1 MVTIPA
7 FRDPAA
13 LVCEYGTIPAAP
25 VCEYGTISFDGTVCV
40 LFNALSFLSFFEDP
54 PLNARTDAFRIKF
67 PAILPN
73 PAPAFAPPN
82 ALPTAILPALPRTGI
97 IISLISPFNGVSPL
111 RSISCRIIL
120 CLELFPKKAFVEVA
134 ATAHRAGCP
143 IAAAAQR
150 PVPTMS
156 PVFRRRLDRSLSRS
170 SSSEYCWTVML

>member
-1 MVTIPA
+1 MPA

-13 LVCEYGTIPAAP
+13 LVCEYGTI
-25 VCEYGTISFDGTVCV
+25 SLDGTVCV
-40 LFNALSFLSFFEDP
+40 CVKLASSSSIVENTLFNALSFLSLFEDP
-54 PLNARTDAFRIKF
+54 PLNARTDALRIKF

-73 PAPAFAPPN
+73 PAPFAPPK

-97 IISLISPFNGVSPL
+97 IISLISPFSGVSPL
-111 RSISCRIIL
+111 RSISWRIIL

-156 PVFRRRLDRSLSRS
+156 PVFRRRFDRSLSRS